1 MSRPHVVLTLHSHLP
16 WVLHHGRWPHGSDWL
31 CEAAVDTYLPLTE
44 ALLGLAIES
53 VDAPVTLSVTPILAN
68 QLTHPD
74 FVTELEAFFAQRIA
88 AAAEP
93 SDDPAME
100 LVRDFWRQRYVRL
113 RRLFHE
119 LDSDIIGAW
128 RRLADAGRLELMSSA
143 ATHGFLPLLAWDES
157 IRFQLALGAGEHRR
171 IFGRD
176 PAGCWVPECA
186 YRARGPWAPHPLA
199 PASAMRPGIEEH
211 LAATGFRY
219 FFVDAHQV
227 AAGRSLS
234 ASGAWDPAGV
244 PPNAEGHP
252 PVRSPYRTWQAG
264 ATRAARRVTAFV
276 RDPRSSMQVWN
287 RHMGYPGDGAY
298 LEFHKIRMPDGL
310 KLWRVTSADTDLGEK
325 LPYDRNV
332 GRARAHIHARH
343 FAGLL
348 ADIADGPEAGP
359 VDVIAIPFDTELFGH
374 WWFEGPDFLRD
385 LYRAL
390 AEQSTPLPA
399 TASTHLAAVPP
410 RHRLQ
415 IAEGSW
421 GEAGDFR
428 KWLNPETLWT
438 WERIWE
444 MERRFWTV
452 ARRHAADPLAEP
464 LLSQAAREV
473 LLAQSSD
480 WQFIISTGAA
490 GDYAEARFRDHATM
504 AETLIGFL
512 ERPSDAWP
520 TAAVALADSQGK
532 NDCFPDVMTALRIAL
547 AGPTAS

>member
-44 ALLGLAIES
+44 ALLGLAVES
-53 VDAPVTLSVTPILAN
+53 VAAPVTLGVTPILAN
-68 QLTHPD
+68 QLAHPD

-93 SDDPAME
+93 SEDPALE
-100 LVRDFWRQRYVRL
+100 LLRDFWRQRYVRL

-119 LDSDIIGAW
+119 MDSGLIGAW
-128 RRLADAGRLELMSSA
+128 RRLADEGRIELMSSA
-143 ATHGFLPLLAWDES
+143 ATHGFLPLLASDES

-171 IFGRD
+171 LFGRD

-199 PASAMRPGIEEH
+199 PASAMRAGIEEH

-219 FFVDAHQV
+219 FFVDAHQI

-234 ASGAWDPAGV
+234 ASEAWDPEGRSAG
-244 PPNAEGHP
+244 AGGHD

-287 RHMGYPGDGAY
+287 RHLGYPGDGAY
-298 LEFHKIRMPDGL
+298 LEFHKIRMPGGL

-332 GRARAHIHARH
+332 GRARAHVHARH
-343 FAGLL
+343 FARLL
-348 ADIADGPEAGP
+348 EEIAGDHEGDP

-390 AEQSTPLPA
+390 AEHSIPLPA
-399 TASTHLAAVPP
+399 AASAHLAAVPP

-428 KWLNPETLWT
+428 MWLNPRTLWT
-438 WERIWE
+438 WERLWE
-444 MERRFWTV
+444 IERRFWSV
-452 ARRHAADPLAEP
+452 ARRHVNDLRAEP
-464 LLSQAAREV
+464 LLSQAAREMV
-473 LLAQSSD
+473 LAQSSD
-480 WQFIISTGAA
+480 WQFIISTGAV
-490 GDYAEARFRDHATM
+490 GDYAEERFLGHAGS

-512 ERPSDAWP
+512 EQPPETWDG
-520 TAAVALADSQGK
+520 AADALAASRRK
-532 NDCFPDVMTALRIAL
+532 NDCFPDVMTALRFAL
-547 AGPTAS
+547 AGPPTP